1 MFVTYLIY
9 NYIYLFSNLRILFLN
24 IKRVTWSKNQN
35 QIKMYM
41 SLDSIPVSSIL

>member
-24 IKRVTWSKNQN
+24 IKSHSVKKSELNKNVRE
-35 QIKMYM
+35 
-41 SLDSIPVSSIL
+41 S